1 MALADVSTEG
11 ENAAADIAKAGGVAS
26 FHKCDVSDEAQV
38 EKTVAEVVAQHS
50 QVDVLVNCAG
60 ITFDGTVES
69 TTADDWDRVQ
79 GVNLRGTFLFMRHA
93 MPFLRARPQA
103 SVVNISSFHAG
114 TTEQANSAYAAS
126 KAGVVSLTKS
136 AALDLAPEGVR
147 VNVVCPG
154 VIDTAQFRGW
164 LVTNED
170 QDQAMTAVN
179 ALQPL
184 GRIGR
189 PEEVAAVVS
198 FLASDDA
205 SYVTGTSF
213 YVDGGVSARIAL
225 V

>member
-1 MALADVSTEG
+1 MALADVSAEG
-11 ENAAADIAKAGGVAS
+11 ENAAAGIANVGGSAT
-26 FHKCDVSDEAQV
+26 FHKCDVSDETQV

-50 QVDVLVNCAG
+50 RIDVLVNCAG

-69 TTADDWDRVQ
+69 TTAEDWDRVQ
-79 GVNLRGTFLFMRHA
+79 GINLKGTFLFMRHA
-93 MPFLRARPQA
+93 MPFLRARPGS

-114 TTEQANSAYAAS
+114 TTERANSAYAAS

-136 AALDLAPEGVR
+136 TALDLAPDGVR

-189 PEEVAAVVS
+189 PEEVAAMVT

-205 SYVTGTSF
+205 SYITGASF